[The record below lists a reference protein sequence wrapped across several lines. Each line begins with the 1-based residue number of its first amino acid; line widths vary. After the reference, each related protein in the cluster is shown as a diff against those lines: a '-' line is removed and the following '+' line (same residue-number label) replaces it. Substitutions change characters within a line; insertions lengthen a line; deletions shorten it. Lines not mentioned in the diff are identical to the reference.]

1 VLDVSHNPQAA
12 QELAATLAQQPV
24 SGRCLAVFAMLRD
37 KDILGA
43 AQALAPQVDA
53 WFIGGITERRGA
65 STDELA
71 AVLDSAHARGP
82 VMRCADP
89 AAALIAALAEAGP
102 ADRVLVTGSFSTVA
116 AAMRQLL
123 PLGLPLY

>member
-1 VLDVSHNPQAA
+1 
-12 QELAATLAQQPV
+12 
-24 SGRCLAVFAMLRD
+24 
-37 KDILGA
+37 
-43 AQALAPQVDA
+43 
-53 WFIGGITERRGA
+53 
-65 STDELA
+65 
-71 AVLDSAHARGP
+71 VLDSAHARGP

-89 AAALIAALAEAGP
+89 AAALVAALAEAGP